1 MFIRGIFLKNFNIAY
16 YRKKK
21 LFFRNIFFRHVMGQ
35 PQKAKFVA
43 IGARHGPSGQV
54 GRLAVAIKT
63 GAELD
68 LVQSRYC
75 L

>member
-1 MFIRGIFLKNFNIAY
+1 MD
-16 YRKKK
+16 
-21 LFFRNIFFRHVMGQ
+21 Q

-63 GAELD
+63 GAEQD
-68 LVQSRYC
+68 PVQSRYC
-75 L
+75 LSFFVVAYFGQSWISEISK